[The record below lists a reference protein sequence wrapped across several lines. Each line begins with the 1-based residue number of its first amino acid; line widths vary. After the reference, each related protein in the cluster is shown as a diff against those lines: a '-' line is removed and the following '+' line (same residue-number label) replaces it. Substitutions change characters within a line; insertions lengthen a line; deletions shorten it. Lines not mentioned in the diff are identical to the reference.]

1 MTFYNYRWYN
11 GETYLV
17 VVNMRDTDYVVDLT
31 YFENVVG
38 DVSVVLRSIQSPKN
52 EG

>member
-1 MTFYNYRWYN
+1 
-11 GETYLV
+11 
-17 VVNMRDTDYVVDLT
+17 MRDSEYDLDLT
-31 YFENVVG
+31 YFENVSG

>member
-1 MTFYNYRWYN
+1 MR
-11 GETYLV
+11 ETDHVINLS
-17 VVNMRDTDYVVDLT
+17 
-31 YFENVVG
+31 YFENITG